1 LLETIHDIITVTP
14 PRLPAAG
21 DPPPQGEGK

>member
-1 LLETIHDIITVTP
+1 VLESIHDIIAVTP